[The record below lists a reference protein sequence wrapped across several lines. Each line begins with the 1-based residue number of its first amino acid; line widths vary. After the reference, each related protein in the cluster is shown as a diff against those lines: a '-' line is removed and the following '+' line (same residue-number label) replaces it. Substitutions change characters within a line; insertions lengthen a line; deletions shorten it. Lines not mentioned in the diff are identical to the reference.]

1 MGIIT
6 KVTKDDHV
14 ITTIIVTISF
24 VLLATGDKGIY
35 FYLGSI

>member
-1 MGIIT
+1 MIT

-24 VLLATGDKGIY
+24 VLLDMGDKGIY
-35 FYLGSI
+35 FCLGPI